1 MATEKKQIYRCEV
14 CGIVAEVIGAGE
26 GTLVCC
32 GQDMKLLKEKT
43 VDGAKEK
50 HVPIVEEVNGGIKVK
65 VGEVSHPME
74 DTHWIEMIEVI
85 AKDGIVYRKD
95 LNPGDLPEAVFP
107 VSKADVEIV
116 REECNKH
123 GLWKA

>member
-14 CGIVAEVIGAGE
+14 CGNVVEVIGTGV

-32 GQDMKLLKEKT
+32 GQDMKALKEKT
-43 VDGAKEK
+43 VDAAKEK
-50 HVPIVEEVNGGIKVK
+50 HVPVIEKVDGGIKVK
-65 VGEVSHPME
+65 IGEVPHPME
-74 DTHWIEMIEVI
+74 NDHWIEMIEVI

-95 LNPGDLPEAVFP
+95 LSPGDAAEAVFP
-107 VSKADVEIV
+107 VSKADVAIA

-123 GLWKA
+123 ELWKA

>member
-1 MATEKKQIYRCEV
+1 MTTEKKQIFKCEV
-14 CGIVAEVIGAGE
+14 CGNVIEVIGVGG

-32 GQDMKLLKEKT
+32 GQDMKALRAKT
-43 VDGAKEK
+43 TDAAKEK
-50 HVPIVEEVNGGIKVK
+50 HVPVIEEADGGIKVK
-65 VGEVSHPME
+65 VGEAAHPM
-74 DTHWIEMIEVI
+74 DDDHWIEMIEVI
-85 AKDGIVYRKD
+85 AKGGIVYRKD
-95 LNPGDLPEAVFP
+95 LSPGDAPETVFP

>member
-14 CGIVAEVIGAGE
+14 CGIVVEVIGAGE

-32 GQDMKLLKEKT
+32 GQDMKVLNEKT
-43 VDGAKEK
+43 VDAAKEK
-50 HVPIVEEVNGGIKVK
+50 HVPVIEGVDGGIKVK
-65 VGEVSHPME
+65 VGEVPHPME
-74 DTHWIEMIEVI
+74 DDHWIEMIEVI

-95 LNPGDLPEAVFP
+95 LSPRDAPEAFFS
-107 VSKADVEIV
+107 VSKADVEIA

>member
-1 MATEKKQIYRCEV
+1 MAAEKKQIYRCEV
-14 CGIVAEVIGAGE
+14 CGIVVEVIGAGA

-32 GQDMKLLKEKT
+32 GQDMNALKENT
-43 VDGAKEK
+43 VDAAKEK
-50 HVPIVEEVNGGIKVK
+50 HVPVIEEAEGGIKVK
-65 VGEVSHPME
+65 VGEVPHPME
-74 DTHWIEMIEVI
+74 AVHWIEMIEVI

-95 LNPGDLPEAVFP
+95 LSPGGVPEAVFP
-107 VSKADVEIV
+107 VSKTDVKIA